1 MSNLQRTWLRISSV
15 SCWNKITYNFLI
27 DNATKRCYTVCMTT
41 HILTKDERAEQ
52 KSRTFLKVLNSLALE
67 TVLDW
72 MYRAGWALQD
82 SKLTPP
88 LGERLSLRRYLE
100 ETKEVAL
107 ATIRMSKI
115 EDDVHN
121 LSYEEKQRREQ
132 ILDQQRQPF
141 LEDLEGMIQ

>member
-1 MSNLQRTWLRISSV
+1 
-15 SCWNKITYNFLI
+15 
-27 DNATKRCYTVCMTT
+27 MTT

-88 LGERLSLRRYLE
+88 LGERLGLIRYLE

-115 EDDVHN
+115 EDNVHN
-121 LSYEEKQRREQ
+121 LPYEEKQRREQ

-141 LEDLEGMIQ
+141 LENLEGMVQL